1 MNRRVTKVSRNPPDS
16 GHHLTVGGKT
26 SLNLKTLDQLGPEAW
41 WVEMEHSGLGAC
53 PRVTF
58 RRNGQGTQLSIRS
71 QILLSGDFSLGPHE
85 LRGPSRVSGG
95 NIDGPRTSSNG
106 GSPTPVPGP
115 VLGHVQRARLP
126 DLRPVRHQ
134 PPGNTV
140 WASVASGRPQEHTGI
155 PWECRCLGPAS
166 AHPLRGEGREGTEWV
181 GK

>member
-1 MNRRVTKVSRNPPDS
+1 MNRRVTKVSTNPPDS
-16 GHHLTVGGKT
+16 SHHLTVGGKT

-95 NIDGPRTSSNG
+95 NIDGPRMSSNG
-106 GSPTPVPGP
+106 GSQPQCLGQYWAMCRGPGSQTCNKSGTSP
-115 VLGHVQRARLP
+115 QGTL
-126 DLRPVRHQ
+126 
-134 PPGNTV
+134 
-140 WASVASGRPQEHTGI
+140 SGR
-155 PWECRCLGPAS
+155 L
-166 AHPLRGEGREGTEWV
+166 
-181 GK
+181 